1 MNGLIDDQ
9 DLAGAGE
16 QGEVALSESADD
28 LGIGDEQTKPPA
40 PRSAESA
47 GEPEGADEDAGE
59 EGEGEEHPPAPDTG
73 DKKPPA
79 AVPYTRFKEVNDAK
93 KAAQEAAE
101 ARERENAELRAKLEE
116 AERAARIANAKPAND
131 SELMQA
137 IKEAR
142 KKYEEARLD
151 DDEEAAAAATVAEE
165 EARQALAEARAEAKR
180 AERERQA
187 AEQAAKSAAQS
198 EAEKLQKAAEE
209 MIQQYPDLST
219 DEQLQRF
226 VVAERDALISAGA
239 SWGDAL
245 REATAKVAGRLG
257 MRPANGQA
265 PTKSKREQESIR
277 RHAQAAATLPAR
289 TGPAGEGQRTRGAGV
304 DLSADEY
311 HALPDDEKASLL
323 GIG

>member
-1 MNGLIDDQ
+1 MNVLIDDQ

-16 QGEVALSESADD
+16 QGEVPLSESADD
-28 LGIGDEQTKPPA
+28 LGIGDERPKPPA
-40 PRSAESA
+40 PGSADSA
-47 GEPEGADEDAGE
+47 GEPEGEDEDAGE
-59 EGEGEEHPPAPDTG
+59 EGEGEEHPPVPDTG

-79 AVPYTRFKEVNDAK
+79 AVPYIRFKEVNDAK

-116 AERAARIANAKPAND
+116 TERAARIANAKPAND

-187 AEQAAKSAAQS
+187 AEQAAKTAAQS

-226 VVAERDALISAGA
+226 VVAERDALIAAGA

-245 REATAKVAGRLG
+245 REATSKVAGRLG